1 MTGRRFTS
9 HLLVQLLVVAVA
21 GVSAAFSAL
30 VLTGGIGGVAMGVA
44 PEFSFGLVADIVCPE
59 GRLEYYS
66 VRRSYHQPGES
77 EPHVEC
83 VGEEGQRED
92 VLVPAILAVL
102 GLTFAAVFVSAFLPV
117 WILLAVTG
125 WFVTRR
131 VKRASSTGETERW
144 G

>member
-1 MTGRRFTS
+1 MRKRFTS
-9 HLLVQLLVVAVA
+9 HLLVQLLVLAVA

-44 PEFSFGLVADIVCPE
+44 PELSFGLVSNIVCPQ
-59 GRLEYYS
+59 GRLETSS

-77 EPHVEC
+77 GPHVEC
-83 VGEEGQRED
+83 VGGGGERED
-92 VLVPAILAVL
+92 VLLPAILAVL

-117 WILLAVTG
+117 WILLAVAG

-131 VKRASSTGETERW
+131 VKRAPSTGETERR